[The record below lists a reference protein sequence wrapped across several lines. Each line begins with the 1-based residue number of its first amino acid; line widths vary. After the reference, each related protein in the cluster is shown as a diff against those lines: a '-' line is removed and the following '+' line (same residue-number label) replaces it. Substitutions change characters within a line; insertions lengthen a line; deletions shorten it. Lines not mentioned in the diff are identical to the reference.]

1 MKVTPNVALGDQE
14 DIQVCLVACWDWK
27 KKRKKVEEKKKEEEG
42 EEEGKVV

>member
-14 DIQVCLVACWDWK
+14 DIQVCPAACWDW

>member
-1 MKVTPNVALGDQE
+1 MKVTPNEALGDQE
-14 DIQVCLVACWDWK
+14 DIQVCLVACWDW